1 MELSSGDAVILMDG
15 DLQDPPELIIKFFE
29 KWQEGFQVVYGRRIK
44 REASFFMNFSY
55 KLFYQIFRR
64 MSEITIPR
72 DAGDFSLIDK
82 KVVEHLVSLPEK
94 EQFLRGLRAWVGFK
108 QVGVDYIRPERMFG
122 RTTNNLRKNI
132 WWAKKGIFSFSYLP
146 LEIMSYSG
154 LFLTLIS
161 FFAIIF
167 QIFSK
172 FFNPNLP
179 QGVSTIIVLILFF
192 GGINIFAI
200 SIIGEYISKVVDE
213 TKSRPKFIRD
223 SVIIK
228 GKSIETNSELNNLL
242 K

>member
-1 MELSSGDAVILMDG
+1 
-15 DLQDPPELIIKFFE
+15 
-29 KWQEGFQVVYGRRIK
+29 
-44 REASFFMNFSY
+44 
-55 KLFYQIFRR
+55 
-64 MSEITIPR
+64 
-72 DAGDFSLIDK
+72 
-82 KVVEHLVSLPEK
+82 
-94 EQFLRGLRAWVGFK
+94 
-108 QVGVDYIRPERMFG
+108 MFG